1 MLANQLAIK
10 YAQALFE
17 LAEEQKQIDEVAAQ
31 LRVVVETIKEH
42 QELATLLY
50 HPRIP
55 ATAKK
60 ETISKIFSQD
70 VAECVYRFLL
80 LLVDKHRE
88 TILPAIVEEYTKFV
102 NETNHVIE
110 AMVTTAMPLAVSEE
124 AALSAKLSRVTGK
137 KVVLRTTVDRAIIG
151 GIIVKMGDKL
161 IDGSVVRQLQVLKTS
176 LLNNG
181 AKIGVTNQV

>member
-1 MLANQLAIK
+1 MLANQLAVK

-17 LAEEQKQIDEVAAQ
+17 LASEQQRPDEVAAQ
-31 LRVVVETIKEH
+31 LHMVVETVTEH

-60 ETISKIFSQD
+60 ETISKIFSQ
-70 VAECVYRFLL
+70 ELTESVYRFLML
-80 LLVDKHRE
+80 LIDKHRE
-88 TILPAIVEEYTKFV
+88 AILPAIEEEYTKFV
-102 NETNHVIE
+102 NETNHVME
-110 AMVTTAMPLAVSEE
+110 AMVTTAMPLAASEE

-137 KVVLRTTVDRAIIG
+137 KVILRTTIDQAIIG

-161 IDGSVVRQLQVLKTS
+161 IDGSVVRQLQVLKNS
-176 LLNNG
+176 LLSNE